1 MRVLVLDNGDRFT
14 PKLVK
19 ALEALDAECEVRPP
33 EGLSLARIRA
43 LKPKRILIA
52 PGPGRPEDT
61 GVCKDV
67 VQHLAGDIPVFG
79 ICLGMQVIALVAGS
93 RMSPPRRALKRKA
106 TSIRHDGKG
115 IFEAIPTPFA
125 ASRYPS
131 LVVDGSYEP
140 TFLEFSAW
148 AEEDNAVV
156 GLRLSG
162 LGIEGVQLDPKL
174 FLTDLGSDLLFN
186 FIYRSQAW

>member
-1 MRVLVLDNGDRFT
+1 MRVLVLDNGDKST

-19 ALEALDAECEVRPP
+19 ALEALEAECEVRPP
-33 EGLSLARIRA
+33 EDLSLGRIRA
-43 LKPKRILIA
+43 MKPKRILIT

-67 VQHLAGDIPVFG
+67 VQHLAGDIPVLG
-79 ICLGMQVIALVAGS
+79 ICLGMQVVALVAGA
-93 RMSPPRRALKRKA
+93 RMSSPKRPLKRKA
-106 TSIRHDGKG
+106 SSIRHDGKG
-115 IFEAIPTPFA
+115 IFEALPTPFTA
-125 ASRYPS
+125 ARYKS

-148 AEEDNAVV
+148 AEEDGAVV
-156 GLRLSG
+156 GLRLTG

-174 FLTDLGSDLLFN
+174 FLTELGSDLLFN
-186 FIYRSQAW
+186 FVYRSQTW